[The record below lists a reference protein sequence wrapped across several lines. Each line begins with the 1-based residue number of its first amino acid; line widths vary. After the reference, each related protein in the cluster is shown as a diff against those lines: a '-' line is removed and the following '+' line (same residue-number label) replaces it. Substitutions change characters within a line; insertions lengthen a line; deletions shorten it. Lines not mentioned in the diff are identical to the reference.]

1 MHLPAFLRHNDGMNA
16 ADLPDRYEGVEARI
30 PQGWEDLQGPA
41 EGVVHL
47 PNRLAWSGLTDF
59 DITDP
64 GDRFLLYGIML
75 DCGQRDDVTRWVHPD
90 LLRQDWPRL
99 RRAFTSQITGRWEQR
114 LPGLTSAAA

>member
-1 MHLPAFLRHNDGMNA
+1 MHA

-47 PNRLAWSGLTDF
+47 PNRLAWSGVTDF
-59 DITDP
+59 NLADA

-75 DCGQRDDVTRWVHPD
+75 DCGQRDDVRRWVHPD

-99 RRAFTSQITGRWEQR
+99 CRGFTSQITRRWEQR
-114 LPGLTSAAA
+114 LPGLAPSV